1 MVLKDPEQH
10 ASCMLSC
17 FSHVRLSV
25 TSWTVDHQAPLSVG
39 FSRQE
44 DWSGLPCSPPGD
56 LPNPGI
62 KPTSLMSP
70 KDILATFYS
79 LKKLLVLD

>member
-1 MVLKDPEQH
+1 M
-10 ASCMLSC
+10 
-17 FSHVRLSV
+17 
-25 TSWTVDHQAPLSVG
+25 G

-44 DWSGLPCSPPGD
+44 DWSGVPCPPPGD

-62 KPTSLMSP
+62 KPMSLMSP
-70 KDILATFYS
+70 EDILANSYS